1 MRIIVFAFVRFSSRI
16 RNRLEGKYGVADV
29 EDVLA
34 ATEYI
39 SLNNVFDRRRV
50 ALRTTAGGK

>member
-1 MRIIVFAFVRFSSRI
+1 MRTIVFAFVCISIRT

-34 ATEYI
+34 ATEYV
-39 SLNNVFDRRRV
+39 SLTSVFDRRRV
-50 ALRTTAGGK
+50 ALRTTAGG